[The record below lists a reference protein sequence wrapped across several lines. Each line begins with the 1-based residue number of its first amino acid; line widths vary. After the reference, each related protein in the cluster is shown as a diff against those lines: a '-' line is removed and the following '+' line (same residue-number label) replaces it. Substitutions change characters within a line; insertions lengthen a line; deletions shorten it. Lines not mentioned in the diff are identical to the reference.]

1 MTHFRRGRK
10 GFFWGGEEGSR
21 SHYFRALKSGGGGR
35 KKREREV
42 RRKERLPNEVNA
54 ADRGGGERNGME
66 RRNFRNV
73 RMNAGKSMSFLLFS
87 CLFQ

>member
-1 MTHFRRGRK
+1 M
-10 GFFWGGEEGSR
+10 
-21 SHYFRALKSGGGGR
+21 
-35 KKREREV
+35 

-73 RMNAGKSMSFLLFS
+73 RMNAGKSMSFFCYFPVYFNKSFFALFLGGKYNVADLCS
-87 CLFQ
+87 NIKRSRSTISSEHFSAAQ